1 MKKVI
6 LSADGPKAVY
16 EVPDKVADNLHKYC
30 LDFCDWVYRS
40 PTTKRISRIVCFD
53 ETDFIEY
60 LNNVVYPNHS
70 EKSRLIKELGYI
82 DDIDELPEK
91 YRKLPYFNF

>member
-6 LSADGPKAVY
+6 LSADGPCSVY
-16 EVPDKVADNLHKYC
+16 EVPDKVANNLHQYC
-30 LDFCDWVYRS
+30 LDFCDWVHRS
-40 PTTKRISRIVCFD
+40 PTTKRISGIVCFD
-53 ETDFIEY
+53 ETNFIDY
-60 LNNVVYPNHS
+60 LNNVVNPNYL

-91 YRKLPYFNF
+91 YRKLPHFNF